1 MTTVYDGDLEV
12 GRFDLVHARTDVKD
26 PVDVNLVLHVCSTD
40 DEKFARK
47 LLADTVAMY
56 APATPHVRLV
66 VYVAEFNSVL
76 VFVTDPG
83 MRRWCAQ
90 LTGEPLHEKAARD
103 HYATDALNAYKACMR
118 EYASQP
124 FCTHEVSF
132 ADGGAIY
139 YAGE

>member
-1 MTTVYDGDLEV
+1 MTTLYEADLEV
-12 GRFDLVHARTDVKD
+12 GRFDLVHVNKEAKD
-26 PVDVNLVLHVCSTD
+26 PVDVNLVLHVCSSD

-56 APATPHVRLV
+56 GASKPHVRLV
-66 VYVAEFNSVL
+66 TYVAEYNSLL

-83 MRRWCAQ
+83 MRRWCDQ
-90 LTGEPLHEKAARD
+90 LTGEPLQEKAARD
-103 HYATDALNAYKACMR
+103 HYGTEALSAYRACMR
-118 EYASQP
+118 EYAAQP

-139 YAGE
+139 YAG